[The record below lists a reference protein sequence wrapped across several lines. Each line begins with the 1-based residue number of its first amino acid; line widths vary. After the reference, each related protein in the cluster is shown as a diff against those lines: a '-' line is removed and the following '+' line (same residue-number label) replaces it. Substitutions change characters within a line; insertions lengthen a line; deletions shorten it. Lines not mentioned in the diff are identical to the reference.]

1 MDRRRVVITGLGA
14 VTPIG
19 LTALESWQA
28 VKNGVCGVAPITQF
42 DPSGMK
48 VKLAA
53 EVKGFE
59 AETLLGRQEA
69 KRMGRFTQF
78 AVVAAREAIS
88 DAGFDIKNADP
99 DRCGVIISSGIGGL
113 SITEAEHDKG
123 KEKGWD
129 RVSPFYI
136 PTGICNMAA
145 GQVAID
151 HGFKG
156 MCTCPVTACAGGTN
170 AVGDAFHYI
179 RDGYADVMLC
189 GGTEASVTPLA
200 IGGFTSMKALSQAT
214 DPNRASIPFDA
225 ERSGFVLG
233 EGAGVLLLEELE
245 HALARGAKIY
255 AEITGY
261 GATCDAYH
269 MTAPLPDGSGGAKAM
284 ALALSDGQTN
294 PDSVDYINAH
304 GTSTHLNDAG
314 ETAAVK
320 TLMSTASD
328 DDPKVALAIIYGL
341 SYKED
346 SASGVKITSKALP
359 FSLSTDSAV
368 QKSYAKGHLDS
379 SVTNGIVFTLR
390 GQDVLT
396 LSEIRLENMNLP
408 PRDIMEKIYFIAP
421 TDINDDEAF
430 GIFQNLFAGP
440 KPLIGLL
447 SLKDLKTNSALLDI
461 SLDKLNITNP
471 STSPYAL
478 EVSLEHLKM
487 PVALVPELQLLSVM
501 GVPEIDA
508 SASYAISLPNKD
520 NQFNSTASLSVAKLG
535 TADFAVKGEVPYKD
549 FFEIINNNSV
559 TDSDIENFV
568 EKNIKFSHIEA
579 GYADEGLLP
588 RLGILGQKFMGLTPE
603 QCVDMAKKYVKES
616 LGAAEG
622 TENTAKLMEY
632 IDKPGAIRLI
642 FNTEKPIPV
651 EAFDTLSDTDPSIKL
666 DVNTGPKT
674 ALELMADLEKK

>member
-255 AEITGY
+255 GELCGY
-261 GATCDAYH
+261 GVSCDAH
-269 MTAPLPDGSGGAKAM
+269 HITAPHPEGLGGAAALTM
-284 ALALSDGQTN
+284 ALEEAGGCEDFSKL
-294 PDSVDYINAH
+294 YINAH
-304 GTSTHLNDAG
+304 GTSTPLNDSG
-314 ETAAVK
+314 ETK
-320 TLMSTASD
+320 
-328 DDPKVALAIIYGL
+328 AI
-341 SYKED
+341 K
-346 SASGVKITSKALP
+346 KALGEEAARKCMV
-359 FSLSTDSAV
+359 SST
-368 QKSYAKGHLDS
+368 KSMTGH
-379 SVTNGIVFTLR
+379 
-390 GQDVLT
+390 
-396 LSEIRLENMNLP
+396 M
-408 PRDIMEKIYFIAP
+408 
-421 TDINDDEAF
+421 
-430 GIFQNLFAGP
+430 
-440 KPLIGLL
+440 
-447 SLKDLKTNSALLDI
+447 
-461 SLDKLNITNP
+461 
-471 STSPYAL
+471 
-478 EVSLEHLKM
+478 
-487 PVALVPELQLLSVM
+487 
-501 GVPEIDA
+501 
-508 SASYAISLPNKD
+508 
-520 NQFNSTASLSVAKLG
+520 
-535 TADFAVKGEVPYKD
+535 
-549 FFEIINNNSV
+549 
-559 TDSDIENFV
+559 
-568 EKNIKFSHIEA
+568 
-579 GYADEGLLP
+579 
-588 RLGILGQKFMGLTPE
+588 
-603 QCVDMAKKYVKES
+603 
-616 LGAAEG
+616 LGAA
-622 TENTAKLMEY
+622 
-632 IDKPGAIRLI
+632 GA
-642 FNTEKPIPV
+642 V
-651 EAFDTLSDTDPSIKL
+651 EAIASVLAVKEGIVPPTIGYQEPDPECDLDYVPNAAREAQVDLALSASL
-666 DVNTGPKT
+666 GFGGHNAYLAFRRV
-674 ALELMADLEKK
+674 